1 MVRSESLS
9 STIRICARG
18 ETKREGSAQPAGWNS
33 GLARL
38 LFDVADHFLALL
50 DVRLDPLEILERLL
64 TIIGNLR
71 TFDGIVARG
80 KVCRQRIDAA
90 LQRFHEDLVATQ
102 FVAR

>member
-18 ETKREGSAQPAGWNS
+18 ETKREGSAQPAGRNS

-38 LFDVADHFLALL
+38 LFDVGDHFLALL

-64 TIIGNLR
+64 TIVGNLR

-80 KVCRQRIDAA
+80 EVSRQCVDTA
-90 LQRFHEDLVATQ
+90 LERFREHLVPTQLVA
-102 FVAR
+102 R